1 MIWFNGKQ
9 LPVHRNCA
17 IKRAVRFKVIRA
29 LVFRRMSLQEGA
41 YICDQLPLSG
51 GPVYFCNAARA
62 VGITVRTTAARY
74 HGVKRAIQEYDIRHS
89 DQVAHRI
96 YRRRESG
103 GNGRSRPVGTDL

>member
-1 MIWFNGKQ
+1 
-9 LPVHRNCA
+9 
-17 IKRAVRFKVIRA
+17 
-29 LVFRRMSLQEGA
+29 
-41 YICDQLPLSG
+41 
-51 GPVYFCNAARA
+51 
-62 VGITVRTTAARY
+62 VRTTAARY